1 MQSWEND
8 NHVNGLYLTDHAHY
22 DLLLPRSSSIL
33 KGSEGIIISCI
44 MSPDSLMTVEV
55 LGGQTLPVIFPSA
68 EHSMAVSSTG
78 IAVPKPKEE
87 QALLESVVHSL
98 AKNSHI
104 STPSDINAA
113 RTVVDHISTT
123 TSSNAFD
130 IIMGYLDKFV
140 NIGDAIVEVR

>member
-68 EHSMAVSSTG
+68 EHSMAVSSIGTTMDASG
-78 IAVPKPKEE
+78 CIRINI
-87 QALLESVVHSL
+87 HGRWI
-98 AKNSHI
+98 NSC
-104 STPSDINAA
+104 
-113 RTVVDHISTT
+113 
-123 TSSNAFD
+123 
-130 IIMGYLDKFV
+130 GY
-140 NIGDAIVEVR
+140 G